1 MSRAGFVYL
10 DAGASQ
16 NKKGTGGR
24 EMNEYV
30 GKICPHC
37 KTEIKEGDEV
47 KVCPECGIP
56 HHAACWEENKG
67 CSTLGCK
74 EHYEEQRINS
84 MNVCSNCGT
93 PLDDNQAFC
102 SKCGTQKIAPKK
114 IACSKCGTE
123 LQDGQKFC
131 PKCGQKVEL
140 ATNTRVSSVI
150 NQVNVG
156 LHNMDA
162 KKKKTFFTIAA
173 AIAVI
178 VVIFIA
184 VAGSGTKGPDFNDI
198 YDKYCSPTWASVG
211 SDGSYLS
218 IDTNPFDWDDD
229 GLAFS
234 EANTAIKKVNNALG
248 LPDSLYS
255 DMGETSALDGKQS
268 ETFSEQGITV
278 TWKYHPDNGLEVT
291 YKKAE

>member
-24 EMNEYV
+24 EMDEYV